1 MSDNPHLLR
10 RGALLPD
17 GSVVVQLYVDSSSQG
32 VALPAVVIGSEYV
45 SGKGYLIFVN
55 LPSVDVDRVTLLTRR
70 FVRTGGATLDQS
82 YVGTGPA
89 LEITDA
95 EWDRLPEPVRDL
107 YRPNT
112 ELVDDRTDVLVDG
125 VEWVE
130 VDSHAIDTA
139 PRNWRPDVVGRTM
152 GPLFYTQFGGWLTGW
167 RQRACEIAREYSN
180 DVYEHLSDSSIKV
193 HVRSFWDP
201 PKTTTEGKGRQRRTR
216 ETWHTTQL
224 TIDTPHL
231 IAGHNLADAQQ
242 RWTKKEQELRD
253 ELSQY
258 TGSRICGHCNGDGWI
273 TSPNATKET

>member
-1 MSDNPHLLR
+1 MIELLPH
-10 RGALLPD
+10 GFALPD
-17 GSVVVQLYVDSSSQG
+17 GSAVVQMYLPTSS
-32 VALPAVVIGSEYV
+32 ADLEPPATVVTSTFV
-45 SGKGYLIFVN
+45 SGKGYLTVVR
-55 LPSVDVDRVTLLTRR
+55 LPRPAELVQIWKRSSVRLAGVKLLSEYAGR
-70 FVRTGGATLDQS
+70 GLADEL
-82 YVGTGPA
+82 
-89 LEITDA
+89 TDA
-95 EWDRLPEPVRDL
+95 EYAGLPEPMREMYTSRYETTGTAVAMPL
-107 YRPNT
+107 GGITYREADPEAL
-112 ELVDDRTDVLVDG
+112 EL
-125 VEWVE
+125 
-130 VDSHAIDTA
+130 A
-139 PRNWRPDVVGRTM
+139 PKNWRPDIIGQTM
-152 GPLFYTQFGGWLTGW
+152 GPLFHTQCGGWLTGW

-273 TSPNATKET
+273 TCPAT